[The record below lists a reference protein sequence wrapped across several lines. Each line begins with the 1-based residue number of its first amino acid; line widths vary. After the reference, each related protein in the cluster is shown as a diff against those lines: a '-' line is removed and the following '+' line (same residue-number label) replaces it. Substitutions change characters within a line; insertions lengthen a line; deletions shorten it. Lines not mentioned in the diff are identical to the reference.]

1 MTVGCD
7 ECVLR
12 LNSRAHGGHVG
23 QQHRSVVDRSN
34 DDAVQLFGLFCLAAN
49 QGKFKLMIFFDQS
62 GRFNDVR
69 VADRVND
76 LLGRNTV
83 SDETIGRDRHM
94 KLSDLAAGY
103 SYGRDAG
110 QTSKPGTND
119 VVCDV
124 SQTRRVASIGSEAV
138 TNDGKYR
145 EGQALDVANLGRG
158 RKCRREL

>member
-23 QQHRSVVDRSN
+23 QQHRSVVDRGN
-34 DDAVQLFGLFCLAAN
+34 DDAVQLSGLFCLAAN

-69 VADRVND
+69 VADCVND

-83 SDETIGRDRHM
+83 IDETIGRVSD
-94 KLSDLAAGY
+94 KQLSDIDAGY
-103 SYGRDAG
+103 SYGRDDGA
-110 QTSKPGTND
+110 TSDRWEYD
-119 VVCDV
+119 VV
-124 SQTRRVASIGSEAV
+124 
-138 TNDGKYR
+138 
-145 EGQALDVANLGRG
+145 L
-158 RKCRREL
+158 